1 MSEESV
7 CKFCKDLCGGYSE
20 ETCASCA
27 DLIVLAAERE
37 GWKIV
42 DGVVM
47 MKPCLTPMTND
58 YSAGSPP
65 IKYHG
70 ASCGCIDGLI
80 PAGTADGKDQ
90 P

>member
-1 MSEESV
+1 MNAEQAV
-7 CKFCKDLCGGYSE
+7 
-20 ETCASCA
+20 TW
-27 DLIVLAAERE
+27 LIGQAAERE
-37 GWKIV
+37 GWVIRE
-42 DGVVM
+42 GVV

-80 PAGTADGKDQ
+80 PAGTAEKAKEQ
-90 P
+90 T